1 MLIRCLST
9 LKCKTPGHDT
19 ILSTRLRALQ
29 TNNMKRHIISRP
41 PSINN
46 SLRSPSQL
54 FLVTFYPSQLKPRAN
69 VTSPILQHL
78 AIPILNRTPAMHPK
92 RRLPTSPFFI
102 LFPATIMPR
111 PDSAGRYL
119 VGLVPF
125 SAEFFHDLFRC
136 LVFRSILRVHAD
148 SNFSFLTGLTKTLA
162 KRRKEKG
169 KD

>member
-1 MLIRCLST
+1 
-9 LKCKTPGHDT
+9 
-19 ILSTRLRALQ
+19 
-29 TNNMKRHIISRP
+29 MKRHIISRP

-148 SNFSFLTGLTKTLA
+148 SNSSFLNGSHRSFWQKTK
-162 KRRKEKG
+162 RERK
-169 KD
+169 D

>member
-1 MLIRCLST
+1 MYCYRQRSRVVAEGCHAYPVLVNSSVRLQVMIPSCQLSPPRPPN
-9 LKCKTPGHDT
+9 KQHE
-19 ILSTRLRALQ
+19 
-29 TNNMKRHIISRP
+29 RHVISRP

-54 FLVTFYPSQLKPRAN
+54 FLVSFYPSQLKPRAN

-125 SAEFFHDLFRC
+125 SAEFFLDLFRWPGGFVQYYEC
-136 LVFRSILRVHAD
+136 AR
-148 SNFSFLTGLTKTLA
+148 G
-162 KRRKEKG
+162 
-169 KD
+169 